1 MTQDDAWMDLALA
14 EARAAGAAGE
24 VPVGA
29 VIVRDGDIVCAA
41 GNRLISP
48 PDPTGHAEMR
58 ALRQAA
64 AVLGNYRLNGC
75 VLYVT
80 LEPCVM
86 CFGAMVHA
94 RLRRLVFA
102 APDEKTGACGGAID
116 LPALYPAN
124 HTIDVASGPRREEA
138 AALLRAFFR
147 TRRG

>member
-14 EARAAGAAGE
+14 EARTAAAAGE

-29 VIVRDGDIVCAA
+29 VIVRNGDLVSAA

-124 HTIDVASGPRREEA
+124 HIIDVASGPRRDEA
-138 AALLRAFFR
+138 SALLRAFFR
-147 TRRG
+147 ARRG